1 MIIYLTLLIFVAYS
15 VSGMTP
21 GWREEK
27 MEAIVASQ
35 NLPSNE
41 RIEFLAQFVR
51 IGIDRA
57 GSAPINDAQR
67 EVYEKARQLLLSIPG
82 YADYYANRVKAAR
95 AELNAETV
103 SYKRGP
109 LQSKLRKTKVDCF
122 ETLSLLPSAESVR
135 VLGEFLYDEEGRVP
149 PSPPGTKDDRNRR
162 QRKAGESPNSFY
174 ALRAIANLPIVS
186 KPTRREMN
194 RTVYDEDIEL
204 WRIWYEQVKAGNRTF
219 QFEGDPKHYNL
230 EGPVAKAIEPASLA
244 RPRKDG
250 PAEDSSPVAAEE
262 PSRFPVGVLAAA
274 VALLGVAVWFAMT
287 RGRDAGVKGRRP

>member
-1 MIIYLTLLIFVAYS
+1 
-15 VSGMTP
+15 
-21 GWREEK
+21 
-27 MEAIVASQ
+27 
-35 NLPSNE
+35 
-41 RIEFLAQFVR
+41 
-51 IGIDRA
+51 
-57 GSAPINDAQR
+57 
-67 EVYEKARQLLLSIPG
+67 
-82 YADYYANRVKAAR
+82 
-95 AELNAETV
+95 
-103 SYKRGP
+103 
-109 LQSKLRKTKVDCF
+109 
-122 ETLSLLPSAESVR
+122 
-135 VLGEFLYDEEGRVP
+135 
-149 PSPPGTKDDRNRR
+149 
-162 QRKAGESPNSFY
+162 
-174 ALRAIANLPIVS
+174 
-186 KPTRREMN
+186 MN